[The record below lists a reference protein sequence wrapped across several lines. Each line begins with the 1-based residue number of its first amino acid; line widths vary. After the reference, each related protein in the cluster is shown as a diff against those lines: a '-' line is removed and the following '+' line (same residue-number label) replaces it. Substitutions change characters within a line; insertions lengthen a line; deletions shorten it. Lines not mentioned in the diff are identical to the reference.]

1 MLRSGRRTFKAQGPA
16 SAKVAVNLSCF
27 GKRRM
32 ELFRQGSAL
41 QGRHRLAS
49 GGWCEGS
56 LELLI
61 GLRSMGVC

>member
-1 MLRSGRRTFKAQGPA
+1 MLRSGRRTFKGEGAA

-32 ELFRQGSAL
+32 ELFRQGPAL

-49 GGWCEGS
+49 GGRCEGS
-56 LELLI
+56 LEFLI